1 MFSQARVDYPWRWEG
16 VTPSTGYGNS
26 GRGIYFS
33 LLWLDIGAGSITH
46 HNPLIILNQALVSF
60 LSFFLSFFS
69 SFFFCFV
76 VVVVVVFLFC
86 FVFFLSSFV
95 FLARCR
101 ETKISISTSSVW
113 SRVANS
119 SLTETA
125 ARSLKDSAT
134 HSKVK
139 FKEILAN
146 LFQRSESGA
155 QRSDGGER
163 VKSYAAVVSPC
174 FFPSSISAPAL
185 HYLNA
190 KNRLVPRG
198 IPTRHREGF
207 QGAQQLYSP
216 TPAGSDKKESNR
228 TKGLFL
234 DI

>member
-1 MFSQARVDYPWRWEG
+1 MFPQARDDYPWRWEG

-69 SFFFCFV
+69 SFFFVLLLLLLLF
-76 VVVVVVFLFC
+76 FFC

-101 ETKISISTSSVW
+101 KTKISISTSSVW

-125 ARSLKDSAT
+125 ARSLKDSAS
-134 HSKVK
+134 HSKEK
-139 FKEILAN
+139 FKELLAN
-146 LFQRSESGA
+146 LFQRSASRE
-155 QRSDGGER
+155 QRSDGGSE
-163 VKSYAAVVSPC
+163 
-174 FFPSSISAPAL
+174 L
-185 HYLNA
+185 
-190 KNRLVPRG
+190 
-198 IPTRHREGF
+198 
-207 QGAQQLYSP
+207 
-216 TPAGSDKKESNR
+216 NR
-228 TKGLFL
+228 TRQ
-234 DI
+234 

>member
-1 MFSQARVDYPWRWEG
+1 MFSQARVDYPWRWEW

-69 SFFFCFV
+69 SFFFVLLLLLLF
-76 VVVVVVFLFC
+76 FLFC

-174 FFPSSISAPAL
+174 FFPSSIFRARAPL
-185 HYLNA
+185 SE
-190 KNRLVPRG
+190 RQEQTGTPRDSN
-198 IPTRHREGF
+198 
-207 QGAQQLYSP
+207 SP
-216 TPAGSDKKESNR
+216 P
-228 TKGLFL
+228 
-234 DI
+234 